1 MLEIPV
7 NAVSCLNVVG
17 KQELFRILLWLV
29 GDDGRVRVRVRVRFR
44 FSLTRVIVIQR

>member
-17 KQELFRILLWLV
+17 KQELFCILLWLV
-29 GDDGRVRVRVRVRFR
+29 GDDGRVRVR
-44 FSLTRVIVIQR
+44 FSLIRVIVIQR